1 MGFSILF
8 YAGTG
13 FAILAA
19 AIVGTVK
26 TPGD

>member
-8 YAGTG
+8 YAGAG
-13 FAILAA
+13 FAVLAA